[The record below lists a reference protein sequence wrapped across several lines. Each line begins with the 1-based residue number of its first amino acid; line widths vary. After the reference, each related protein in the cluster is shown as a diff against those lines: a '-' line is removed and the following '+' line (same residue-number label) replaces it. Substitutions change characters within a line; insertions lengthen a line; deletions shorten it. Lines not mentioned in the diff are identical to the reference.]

1 MPTQVTQINAVIFDY
16 GGVLCFHPTEDQIA
30 RAAAKCGLPPA
41 ELVRAMWKKR
51 IAYDAGQSP
60 NEYWSEVARIAGST
74 FDDNTIA
81 QMVEC
86 EIDFW
91 GRFDDRALSW
101 IHQLRA
107 SGARTGILSNL
118 PSPLGAHLRTR
129 DGFLD
134 HFDHVTFSFELNVVK
149 PQREIY
155 EHAVRGLNIAPDQ
168 ALFLDDRPENIEGA
182 RAAGLHAELYST
194 WEEFVKETPARY
206 GLPAPPAPDDVA
218 RRQ

>member
-1 MPTQVTQINAVIFDY
+1 MKIDAVIFDY
-16 GGVLCFHPTEDQIA
+16 GGVLCFHPTEEQIA
-30 RAAAKCGLPPA
+30 RAAAICALDPA
-41 ELVRAMWKKR
+41 EFVRALWKNR
-51 IAYDAGQSP
+51 IAYDAGQDP
-60 NEYWSEVARIAGST
+60 HDYWTEVARIAGRT
-74 FDDNTIA
+74 FTDPLIA
-81 QMVEC
+81 QMIGC

-91 GRFDDRALSW
+91 GRFDTRPLDR

-118 PSPLGAHLRTR
+118 PRPLGAHLRQR
-129 DGFLD
+129 NGFLD

-155 EHAVRGLNIAPDQ
+155 EHAVQGLNIAPEQ
-168 ALFLDDRPENIEGA
+168 ALFLDDRIENIEGA

-206 GLPAPPAPDDVA
+206 GLPAPAVA